1 MRVEI
6 ISLHKKLGTTFE
18 YVTHD
23 QEEAM
28 SMADDVLMRDEY
40 IVRQSKLCERYRI
53 LFDEMIK

>member
-1 MRVEI
+1 MRVEL

-23 QEEAM
+23 QEEG
-28 SMADDVLMRDEY
+28 
-40 IVRQSKLCERYRI
+40 ERYRI